1 MKIDWGLTLNEDLID
16 EWTAFLSNLKQLKLI
31 ELSIFYFKEFFFDD
45 INGIEMHDFSDASL
59 KANKCDIYLKFI
71 FKDGNIVLLF
81 YAQKRKFNLWR
92 KTS

>member
-31 ELSIFYFKEFFFDD
+31 ELSIFYFKEFSFDE

>member
-1 MKIDWGLTLNEDLID
+1 
-16 EWTAFLSNLKQLKLI
+16 
-31 ELSIFYFKEFFFDD
+31 
-45 INGIEMHDFSDASL
+45 MHDFSDASL